1 MSQTA
6 GIRVVDARKSL
17 VERVAGS
24 RHLRRSARLRDLLLY
39 LTDRVL
45 DADAHEIHEQEVGHR
60 VFGRPAD
67 YDTSADNIVRVH
79 ASTLR
84 KRLEQ
89 YFAEEGVDEPVVIEI
104 PKGNYA
110 PAFVER
116 PPELP
121 AVTVPLAIGPASR
134 QPDWRLLA
142 LGATAL
148 LFACSTLYLLVR
160 TPRTKPAVTS
170 FSAGPT
176 VQLFWSQVF
185 QSGRAADIVLDDA
198 AVGLYQELSGTPL
211 NLSKYFDRSYLSTVP
226 DAGSGAI
233 VKHRQTSFAS
243 ANLLWKLFQLSG
255 SGPQPTLRFARD
267 YSFRDLRANN
277 AVLLGNSRSNPWI
290 EPFEAR
296 LGLRWTFDPS
306 AGTYYPV
313 DTWSG
318 DRKYQGSETRDGYFA
333 VSLVPNLAQNGNVL
347 IVSAT
352 GGSALNSGTDF
363 LADEHAVRS
372 LRAMLPP
379 AKPGVFP
386 SFEALLK
393 VKGRGG
399 LPKDAAVVFC
409 RPPK

>member
-24 RHLRRSARLRDLLLY
+24 RHLKRSARLRDLLLY
-39 LTDRVL
+39 LTDRVVEE
-45 DADAHEIHEQEVGHR
+45 DAREIHEQEVGHR

-89 YFAEEGVDEPVVIEI
+89 YFAQEGVDEPVVIEI

-110 PAFVER
+110 PVFVER

-121 AVTVPLAIGPASR
+121 AVTAPLPGQPASR
-134 QPDWRLLA
+134 QRDWRLWA
-142 LGATAL
+142 LSAAAV

-170 FSAGPT
+170 SSARPT
-176 VQLFWSQVF
+176 VELFWSQVF
-185 QSGRAADIVLDDA
+185 QPGRAADIVLDDA

-211 NLSKYFDRSYLSTVP
+211 SLSDYFDRSYLSSVP
-226 DAGSGAI
+226 NAGSSAI

-243 ANLLWKLFQLSG
+243 ANLLWKLFQLTG
-255 SGPQPTLRFARD
+255 SGQPTTLRFARD

-296 LGLRWTFDPS
+296 LGLRWMFDPG

-313 DTWSG
+313 DTWSSG
-318 DRKYQGSETRDGYFA
+318 RKYQGSETREGYFA

-363 LADEHAVRS
+363 LADEESVRS
-372 LRAMLPP
+372 LRAMLPR
-379 AKPGVFP
+379 AKTGVFP
-386 SFEALLK
+386 AFEALLK

-399 LPKDAAVVFC
+399 MPKDATVVFC
-409 RPPK
+409 RTPR